1 LENPKTREFR
11 IRKIME
17 SISSKDGAPI
27 ACWHSG
33 AGEPLLLVHGT
44 SGDHFAWASV
54 LPTLECHFSVWTID
68 RRGRGHSG
76 DTDSYAFE
84 RECEDIA
91 TVIDAIGSNVHV
103 LGHSFG
109 GLCALEA
116 ALLTPNIGRLILYE
130 PSLSLVGSGWS
141 AKLDARMQILLG
153 EGNREEAL
161 LLFFRDIV
169 KLPPREIAAI
179 QAGSNWPGRIAAAH
193 TIHRELRSINQYIFD
208 FRRFCTFRIP
218 TLILLGGESP
228 PRRHLV
234 AETLHRSLPDSQ
246 FAILQGQQHSAMRT
260 APDLFVHEVVKFLN
274 IHGSGALDGT
284 DRL

>member
-1 LENPKTREFR
+1 
-11 IRKIME
+11 ME

-33 AGEPLLLVHGT
+33 VGESLLLVHGS
-44 SGDHFAWASV
+44 SGDHFAWVSV
-54 LPTLECHFSVWTID
+54 LPALERRFSTWTID

-76 DTDSYAFE
+76 DAGSYVLE

-91 TVIDAIGSNVHV
+91 AVVDAIGGTVHL

-116 ALLTPNIGRLILYE
+116 ALLTPNIGRLVLYE
-130 PSLSLVGSGWS
+130 PSISLDGSGWS
-141 AKLDARMQILLG
+141 AELGARMQTLLD
-153 EGNREEAL
+153 EGSREEAL

-169 KLPPREIAAI
+169 KMPSHEIVAM

-193 TIHRELRSINQYIFD
+193 TIHRELCSINRYIFD
-208 FRRFCTFRIP
+208 PRRFQTFRTP

-228 PRRHLV
+228 PRRHLI

-246 FAILQGQQHSAMRT
+246 LVILQGQQHSAART
-260 APDLFVHEVVKFLN
+260 APGLFVHEVLKFLN
-274 IHGSGALDGT
+274 IDGSGALDGAV
-284 DRL
+284 RGL

>member
-1 LENPKTREFR
+1 
-11 IRKIME
+11 ME

-27 ACWHSG
+27 ACWNSG
-33 AGEPLLLVHGT
+33 VGEPLLLVHGT

-54 LPTLECHFSVWTID
+54 LPALERQFSVWTID

-76 DTDSYAFE
+76 DTDSYTLE
-84 RECEDIA
+84 RECEDVA
-91 TVIDAIGSNVHV
+91 TVIDAIGSTVHL

-116 ALLTPNIGRLILYE
+116 ALLTPNIGSLILYE
-130 PSLSLVGSGWS
+130 PSISLAGSGWS
-141 AKLDARMQILLG
+141 VELEENMQSLLG
-153 EGNREEAL
+153 ASNREEAL

-169 KLPPREIAAI
+169 KTPPHEIAAM
-179 QAGSNWPGRIAAAH
+179 QTGSSWPGRIAAAH
-193 TIHRELRSINQYIFD
+193 TIHRELCSINQYIFD
-208 FRRFCTFRIP
+208 FRRFRAFQVP

-246 FAILQGQQHSAMRT
+246 LAMLQGQQHSAMRT

-274 IHGSGALDGT
+274 IHGSDALGGT

>member
-1 LENPKTREFR
+1 
-11 IRKIME
+11 ME
-17 SISSKDGAPI
+17 SISSQDGTPI

-33 AGEPLLLVHGT
+33 VGEPLLLVHGT

-54 LPTLECHFSVWTID
+54 LPALEGRFSTWTID

-76 DTDSYAFE
+76 DTGSYAFE

-91 TVIDAIGSNVHV
+91 AVVDAIGSTVHL

-130 PSLSLVGSGWS
+130 PSISLVGSGWS
-141 AKLDARMQILLG
+141 AELGARMQTLLD

-169 KLPPREIAAI
+169 KMPPHEIAAI

-193 TIHRELRSINQYIFD
+193 TIHRELCSIDQYIFD
-208 FRRFCTFRIP
+208 SGRFRTFRVP

-228 PRRHLV
+228 QRRHLV

-246 FAILQGQQHSAMRT
+246 LVILQGQQHSATRT
-260 APDLFVHEVVKFLN
+260 APGLFVHEVIKFLN
-274 IHGSGALDGT
+274 INGSDAPDGAVRGL
-284 DRL
+284 